1 MNILVTGTS
10 GFIGGAC
17 LRAMIAAHHNV
28 WGWSRKYHAAYGIDR
43 SHYLEGDLLSS
54 EIEKFVPNELDGIIH
69 LAGVAGPGVALNHP
83 AEALRVNT
91 LGTERIFS
99 LAHIKKIPVVFASS
113 VYIYDGCTEFPW
125 YENMEVRPRSP
136 LGASKLGAEAVAR
149 VYAQCFNVAS
159 VALRFFTVYGPGSND
174 AQFIPS
180 AFKKIH
186 HAAAREEIKFGSHR
200 STRDFVYIDDAIRAI
215 TAAVAFIRLQQGFH
229 IFNVANG
236 QERTIEGCVWSMVK
250 ICGKQN
256 AKIIF
261 DAFPPRPDEPE
272 GYSRHWASIEK
283 SKKELG
289 WYPKMEFEEGL
300 KLTYKALSL

>member
-1 MNILVTGTS
+1 MNILITGTS

-17 LRAMIAAHHNV
+17 ARAMIAAHHNV
-28 WGWSRKYHAAYGIDR
+28 WGWSRRYNAAGGIDR

-54 EIEKFVPNELDGIIH
+54 EIEKFVPNELNAIVH
-69 LAGVAGPGVALNHP
+69 LAGIASPGVALNDP
-83 AEALRVNT
+83 AEVLRVNM

-99 LAHIKKIPVVFASS
+99 LARIKKIPVVFASS

-125 YENMEVRPRSP
+125 HEEMEVRPRSP
-136 LGASKLGAEAVAR
+136 LGASKLGAEAMAR

-180 AFKKIH
+180 AFKKIQ
-186 HAAAREEIKFGSHR
+186 HATGEVKFGSPR
-200 STRDFVYIDDAIRAI
+200 STRDFIYIDDAIRAI
-215 TAAVAFIRLQQGFH
+215 VAAISFIRQQQGFH
-229 IFNVANG
+229 IFNVASG
-236 QERTIEGCVWSMVK
+236 QERTIEECVRNMVK
-250 ICGKQN
+250 ICGKEDV
-256 AKIIF
+256 KIVF
-261 DAFPPRPDEPE
+261 DAFPARPDEPK

-289 WYPKMEFEEGL
+289 WHPEITFEDGL
-300 KLTYKALSL
+300 KLMYKTLFP